1 MFVAYTR
8 FFLDKC
14 SITHVQV
21 TVHVNTFISRSWWI
35 MLKYLPTFIL
45 TSFSCFAF
53 HSTYFSFQC
62 TYFSRACM
70 QIVIIVKHVPLK
82 HTAASIAPSVTKLFN
97 LSIKSGRV
105 PRAWKVST
113 VVPIAKSA
121 RSHSSDNYRPISLL
135 CVLSKVL
142 EKHIHTLIF
151 NHLKQYYPLSDSQWG
166 FRSGRSTVPALLL
179 TIHHWLQLL
188 VGIRTGYLCCLPG
201 LSKGI

>member
-1 MFVAYTR
+1 MKMVMKLSLVPKR
-8 FFLDKC
+8 LICFFSKCFNRRSTPLKDWSEGGISLPDNVPDEILCDEDAVCDLLASLDVSK
-14 SITHVQV
+14 SSGPDG
-21 TVHVNTFISRSWWI
+21 ISAR
-35 MLKYLPTFIL
+35 M
-45 TSFSCFAF
+45 
-53 HSTYFSFQC
+53 
-62 TYFSRACM
+62 
-70 QIVIIVKHVPLK
+70 LK

-97 LSIKSGRV
+97 ISIKSGRV
-105 PRAWKVST
+105 PRAWKLST

-166 FRSGRSTVPALLL
+166 FQSGCSTVQALLL

-188 VGIRTGYLCCLPG
+188 ESGQDICMCCLPG
-201 LSKGI
+201 LSKGVS